1 MPTNDASRL
10 NGPDL
15 QPIEPPSR
23 QQSSD
28 LQPVRYFLAVFLIS
42 AFFLGRILWP
52 FWSIL
57 VLSFLLTSM
66 FRPVYAFLHRWLPVY
81 AASILT
87 CVLIVALV
95 FVPLL
100 FFTGSLAGEAL
111 NLYNWGRDA
120 QVGLKLQTF
129 LQESPLLVRL
139 QQQLLEFGLEFK
151 PTMVT
156 DTLTYLAKEGG
167 LFLYKQASAWAAN
180 IMQFLGLFFMMIL
193 VIFFLLIDL
202 PRLIEYLIHL
212 SPLPDDEDR
221 LLLVKFEQIANA
233 ILIGNGI
240 CGLIQGILGGGIY
253 SIMGLNS
260 PILWGCIMAVLA
272 FLPIFGIG
280 LVMIPT
286 AVILA
291 INGRVGE
298 GIFLFCYYFALSMS
312 VEYLL
317 KPKLVGRQV
326 KMHTLLVLLAI
337 LGGLAVYGILGIIYG
352 PIIVTA
358 FLTLSDIYLN
368 KYDQNIERTRVP
380 GMYVSSG
387 RPAA

>member
-129 LQESPLLVRL
+129 LQESPPAR
-139 QQQLLEFGLEFK
+139 
-151 PTMVT
+151 P
-156 DTLTYLAKEGG
+156 
-167 LFLYKQASAWAAN
+167 
-180 IMQFLGLFFMMIL
+180 
-193 VIFFLLIDL
+193 
-202 PRLIEYLIHL
+202 
-212 SPLPDDEDR
+212 
-221 LLLVKFEQIANA
+221 
-233 ILIGNGI
+233 
-240 CGLIQGILGGGIY
+240 
-253 SIMGLNS
+253 
-260 PILWGCIMAVLA
+260 
-272 FLPIFGIG
+272 
-280 LVMIPT
+280 
-286 AVILA
+286 
-291 INGRVGE
+291 
-298 GIFLFCYYFALSMS
+298 
-312 VEYLL
+312 
-317 KPKLVGRQV
+317 
-326 KMHTLLVLLAI
+326 
-337 LGGLAVYGILGIIYG
+337 
-352 PIIVTA
+352 
-358 FLTLSDIYLN
+358 
-368 KYDQNIERTRVP
+368 
-380 GMYVSSG
+380 
-387 RPAA
+387 PAAAVARVRARIQTHHGHRHPHLPGQGRGALPL